1 MTPPVVTTETVGA
14 PVDIAAPVVASAIR
28 LPLTSED
35 IRRILPH
42 RWPFLFLDRVVELE
56 PGVRAVGIKNV
67 SVSEPYF
74 AGHLPMEAI
83 MPGVLTVE
91 TAAQLCGIV
100 IATNYG
106 PDNPVLGTSFAFLA
120 GVKKMRFRKPVRP
133 GDQMIIDAV
142 RAAGLANVVDFR
154 VNARVDGVIVADG
167 LITFAGRELT
177 SGS

>member
-1 MTPPVVTTETVGA
+1 MISLSTT
-14 PVDIAAPVVASAIR
+14 
-28 LPLTSED
+28 
-35 IRRILPH
+35 
-42 RWPFLFLDRVVELE
+42 
-56 PGVRAVGIKNV
+56 
-67 SVSEPYF
+67 
-74 AGHLPMEAI
+74 
-83 MPGVLTVE
+83 
-91 TAAQLCGIV
+91 CGIV

-106 PDNPVLGTSFAFLA
+106 PDSPVLGTSFAFLA